1 MTDLDKARRIVATRE
16 QWVAEPGDLE
26 EIIAIA
32 VAEGIALGRKEG
44 LAIAVASVNQESTA
58 CGATLIT
65 LKCVSSLYASQS
77 ALFHRLP
84 GNAEHAIP
92 FTD

>member
-44 LAIAVASVNQESTA
+44 LAIAAELLGKTRDCPPCHPFIAGTKGEGQARGRRDPIGWVRP
-58 CGATLIT
+58 GA
-65 LKCVSSLYASQS
+65 V
-77 ALFHRLP
+77 
-84 GNAEHAIP
+84 
-92 FTD
+92 

>member
-44 LAIAVASVNQESTA
+44 LAIAAELLGKSPGTAPRRQSLES
-58 CGATLIT
+58 I
-65 LKCVSSLYASQS
+65 K
-77 ALFHRLP
+77 P
-84 GNAEHAIP
+84 
-92 FTD
+92 TDGSGIV